1 MTVFNHQ
8 DGEHL
13 QISGAHIYYE
23 QQGKLDGPALVFLH
37 GGLGDVE
44 TFNTLTPHL
53 GKTYRLIGIDS
64 RGQGRS
70 TLGASPLTYER
81 IQDDVDG
88 VIRHLELANAS
99 VIGHSDGG
107 IAALRLAANGA
118 TWIDKLITIG
128 AHWALSLD
136 DPTREMYAGITAADW
151 REMFPKEVER
161 YLALNP
167 EPDFERLMAAV
178 RELWLENGDKGYP
191 GESVRA
197 ISTSL
202 LVVRGDEDQL
212 VSRANAVELADR
224 VAGAKLLNLP
234 FADHS
239 VQESQP
245 QWLLSVLDEFLQAQ

>member
-1 MTVFNHQ
+1 MAVFNHQ

-13 QISGAHIYYE
+13 QVNDARIYYE
-23 QQGKLDGPALVFLH
+23 QQGNQDGPALLFLH

-44 TFNTLTPHL
+44 TFNTLAADL

-70 TLGASPLTYER
+70 TLGTSPLTYKR
-81 IQDDVDG
+81 IQEDVEA
-88 VIRHLELANAS
+88 VIQHLALANAS
-99 VIGHSDGG
+99 IIGHSDGG
-107 IAALRLAANGA
+107 IVALRLAASG
-118 TWIDKLITIG
+118 TSWIGKLITIG
-128 AHWALSLD
+128 AHWALSVD
-136 DPTREMYAGITAADW
+136 DPTRDMYTGITAADW
-151 REMFPKEVER
+151 REMFPEEVNR
-161 YLALNP
+161 YLTLNP

-178 RELWLENGDKGYP
+178 RQLWLDDSDAGYP
-191 GESVRA
+191 GETVRA
-197 ISTSL
+197 ISASL

-212 VSRANAVELADR
+212 VSRVNAVELADR

-245 QWLLSVLDEFLQAQ
+245 QWLLPVLDAFLQTQ